1 MKTFFSRLFLCM
13 LLAGWTVMLTAQPED
28 GKVYRLMSKMYPTLA
43 ATEDISTHG
52 IVTREKG
59 GNEAFEQMWRFDA
72 RGAGYTL
79 TNVLTG
85 NAINNYGAPDNQYWT
100 DANGAAH
107 TFLLVS
113 QPSDY
118 WNVRHNTGMGGLHA
132 AWTGK
137 VVYWY
142 DNAAD
147 ATQWKLEEITGISE
161 EQLSLMQLVYKNYVD
176 LLNNEA
182 KYNEALKE
190 FFTDE
195 SCSEL
200 RPAYASQSDD
210 DLLMAMSALPD
221 VFKNIALKIKNDA
234 WEHREKEFRI
244 RDYSAYSDPDYWYK
258 QLLITRPGRIN
269 NPTGS

>member
-107 TFLLVS
+107 TFLLVA

-161 EQLSLMQLVYKNYVD
+161 EQLSLKQLVYKNYVD

-244 RDYSAYSDPDYWYK
+244 R
-258 QLLITRPGRIN
+258 
-269 NPTGS
+269 